1 MISPEIELT
10 KEGIK
15 AAAETAKNFLE
26 KLVGPPIEELGG
38 LLADQVR
45 FYRFKNQIRILL
57 KAQEFLR
64 KAGVNPKRVP
74 LKTLVPI
81 LEEGSLEEDEFMSVK
96 WASLLATAAD
106 PNSKI
111 SVQPSFPEVLK
122 ELSPKEAL
130 ILDKI
135 YDMVVSLPIPREEWP
150 SRGAIASSLKQVLQ
164 LSDEEFEIAI
174 DNLFRLRLCLAPST
188 KLEFIDHL
196 EHRFQLQMKNIIC
209 LTDFGFAFVSAC
221 RWPKEEE

>member
-1 MISPEIELT
+1 MDLLDV
-10 KEGIK
+10 EG
-15 AAAETAKNFLE
+15 ARRFLE
-26 KLVGPPIEELGG
+26 KIVGPSLEELGG

-45 FYRFKNQIRILL
+45 LFRFKKQIKILEKAQKILL
-57 KAQEFLR
+57 DKGINPR
-64 KAGVNPKRVP
+64 KVS

-81 LEEGSLEEDEFMSVK
+81 LEEGSLEEDESMSDR

-106 PNSKI
+106 PSSAI
-111 SVQPSFPEVLK
+111 SVQPSFPEILK

-135 YDMVVSLPIPREEWP
+135 FDLVVSEHIPRNQWT
-150 SRGAIASSLKQVLQ
+150 SRGAVGESVKQVLR

-174 DNLFRLRLCLAPST
+174 DNLYRLRLCSPPSMT
-188 KLEFIDHL
+188 IKGISPPG
-196 EHRFQLQMKNIIC
+196 RQFQLQMKEVIC

-221 RWPKEEE
+221 RSPRRTN

>member
-1 MISPEIELT
+1 MELQLV
-10 KEGIK
+10 ED
-15 AAAETAKNFLE
+15 ARRFLR
-26 KLVGPPIEELGG
+26 KIVDPPLEELGG

-45 FYRFKNQIRILL
+45 LFRFKKQVEILEKAQKILL
-57 KAQEFLR
+57 DKGINPR
-64 KAGVNPKRVP
+64 KVS

-81 LEEGSLEEDEFMSVK
+81 LEEGSLEEDESMSDR

-106 PNSKI
+106 PSSTI

-135 YDMVVSLPIPREEWP
+135 FDLVISQHLPRNRWA
-150 SRGAIASSLKQVLQ
+150 SDGATGASVKQVLR
-164 LSDEEFEIAI
+164 LSNEEFEIAV
-174 DNLFRLRLCLAPST
+174 DNLYRLKLCSAPSVILDFT
-188 KLEFIDHL
+188 EPSGR
-196 EHRFQLQMKNIIC
+196 RFQLQTKEIIC

-221 RWPKEEE
+221 HSREEEAS

>member
-1 MISPEIELT
+1 MDLEI
-10 KEGIK
+10 
-15 AAAETAKNFLE
+15 AEDVRRFLE
-26 KLVGPPIEELGG
+26 KIVGPPLEELGG

-45 FYRFKNQIRILL
+45 FFRFKKQVQILEKAQKILL
-57 KAQEFLR
+57 DR
-64 KAGVNPKRVP
+64 GVNPRKVS

-81 LEEGSLEEDEFMSVK
+81 LEEGSLEEDESMNDR

-106 PNSKI
+106 PSSTI

-135 YDMVVSLPIPREEWP
+135 VDLVVSENVPRDKWT
-150 SRGAIASSLKQVLQ
+150 SHGAIGESVKQILR
-164 LSDEEFEIAI
+164 LSDEEFEIAT
-174 DNLFRLRLCLAPST
+174 DNLYRLELCSAPST
-188 KLEFIDHL
+188 VVKEF
-196 EHRFQLQMKNIIC
+196 EPPGRRFQLKTKEIIC

-221 RWPKEEE
+221 HSRRRRD